1 MEKLKQWA
9 CRRPRTA
16 LVLAYTAI
24 FLALCGVWVAI
35 FAVNGRS
42 FIWYADTIKQHFP
55 ALVYYGR
62 WLRQAARCLLAGQAV
77 PTWDL
82 SIGYGAD
89 ILTTLSYYVIGDPLN
104 LLAAVVPSQHIELL
118 LEFLMLFRGWLA
130 GLAALLGVSFYDA
143 VCRSKRERIG
153 CQ

>member
-62 WLRQAARCLLAGQAV
+62 WLRQAV

-104 LLAAVVPSQHIELL
+104 LLAAVVPSQHI
-118 LEFLMLFRGWLA
+118 
-130 GLAALLGVSFYDA
+130 
-143 VCRSKRERIG
+143 
-153 CQ
+153 

>member
-1 MEKLKQWA
+1 MSESVETSMEKLKQWA

-62 WLRQAARCLLAGQAV
+62 
-77 PTWDL
+77 
-82 SIGYGAD
+82 
-89 ILTTLSYYVIGDPLN
+89 
-104 LLAAVVPSQHIELL
+104 
-118 LEFLMLFRGWLA
+118 
-130 GLAALLGVSFYDA
+130 
-143 VCRSKRERIG
+143 
-153 CQ
+153 